1 LYSAGGRYLQSV
13 ARVLCCAC
21 GRAGGSKALEKMLL
35 SASTSW
41 KVQNAG
47 SASTRHSISTVSPL
61 SGFLSWYAVRCKPAS
76 DIKLDWQSAGVTV
89 AVSMEWLCSVCASV
103 ISARSSQLL
112 PDMGIWRWDI
122 VVIPIPHVC
131 GNSTTCQSVRYFV
144 EKRTPPVWLSS
155 GSVSAFNQI

>member
-1 LYSAGGRYLQSV
+1 MMRGNPPTSRRCVRKVMSFPFRWRFRSQGHERPASDCRLVATLVAVQTLSHPACRACHCLRVVVQHPLCRTVYDCQGSHARDTGAGPCGIHRHH
-13 ARVLCCAC
+13 RPPAC

-76 DIKLDWQSAGVTV
+76 DIKLDW
-89 AVSMEWLCSVCASV
+89 
-103 ISARSSQLL
+103 
-112 PDMGIWRWDI
+112 
-122 VVIPIPHVC
+122 
-131 GNSTTCQSVRYFV
+131 
-144 EKRTPPVWLSS
+144 
-155 GSVSAFNQI
+155 